1 MLPLRSLSSLR
12 AAFWLGSL
20 CLAFTLG
27 TSSVAARPALVILLR
42 HAEKTEGQANPHLSA
57 QGYARAN
64 ALVGFFATNA
74 VIITNPP
81 VTALFAAR
89 PAKANRSVR
98 CQETLSPLMQ
108 HLKLPV
114 SEAYR
119 AEDFKPLAR
128 HLLESTNY
136 SGKTVVVCWPRT
148 ELIGLAKAL
157 GAVPQPKTWKSEVYD
172 RVWLLR
178 FGSSLGT
185 VSCQTIKQ
193 DFPPP
198 AEPRGQK

>member
-1 MLPLRSLSSLR
+1 MLPLRSPSSFR
-12 AAFWLGSL
+12 VAFWVGCL
-20 CLAFTLG
+20 CLACTIG
-27 TSSVAARPALVILLR
+27 IPPVAARPALVILLR
-42 HAEKTEGQANPHLSA
+42 HAEKTEDQSNPNLSA
-57 QGYARAN
+57 QGYDRAN
-64 ALVGFFATNA
+64 ALAGFFTTNA
-74 VIITNPP
+74 VIATNPP
-81 VTALFAAR
+81 IAALFAAR

-119 AEDFKPLAR
+119 AEDFKALAR

-178 FGSSLGT
+178 FSSTKGT
-185 VSCQTIKQ
+185 VDCQTVYQ
-193 DFPPP
+193 DFHLPDH
-198 AEPRGQK
+198 PRVGR

>member
-1 MLPLRSLSSLR
+1 MLQLRSLSSLR
-12 AAFWLGSL
+12 VAFGVGGL

-27 TSSVAARPALVILLR
+27 ISSVAARPALIILLR
-42 HAEKTEGQANPHLSA
+42 HAEKTEDESNPHLST
-57 QGYARAN
+57 QGYDRAN

-74 VIITNPP
+74 VIATNPP
-81 VTALFAAR
+81 VAALFAAR
-89 PAKANRSVR
+89 PAKANGSVR

-114 SEAYR
+114 SAAYR

-198 AEPRGQK
+198 AAPRGEK

>member
-1 MLPLRSLSSLR
+1 MR
-12 AAFWLGSL
+12 AAFWLGSF
-20 CLAFTLG
+20 CLVFTLG
-27 TSSVAARPALVILLR
+27 ISSVAARPALVILLR
-42 HAEKTEGQANPHLSA
+42 HAEKAEDQSNPHLSA
-57 QGYARAN
+57 QGYERAN

-74 VIITNPP
+74 VIVTNPP
-81 VTALFAAR
+81 VAALFAAR
-89 PAKANRSVR
+89 PAKASGSVR

-128 HLLESTNY
+128 HLLESPNY

-157 GAVPQPKTWKSEVYD
+157 GAVPKPKTWKSEVYD

-178 FGSSLGT
+178 FGGAKGA
-185 VSCQTIKQ
+185 VECQTVQ
-193 DFPPP
+193 QNYRPPDRP
-198 AEPRGQK
+198 QAER

>member
-12 AAFWLGSL
+12 AAFRVGSL

-27 TSSVAARPALVILLR
+27 ISSVAARPALVILLR
-42 HAEKTEGQANPHLSA
+42 HAEKTEDQSNPHLSA
-57 QGYARAN
+57 QGRERAN

-74 VIITNPP
+74 VIVTNPP
-81 VTALFAAR
+81 VAALFAAR
-89 PAKANRSVR
+89 PAKANGSVR

-114 SEAYR
+114 SAAYR
-119 AEDFKPLAR
+119 AEDFKSLAR

-178 FGSSLGT
+178 FRSTPGA
-185 VSCQTIKQ
+185 VDCQTVQ
-193 DFPPP
+193 QNYRPPDP
-198 AEPRGQK
+198 PRAGR

>member
-1 MLPLRSLSSLR
+1 MLPLQSISSVRFAL
-12 AAFWLGSL
+12 WLGSF

-27 TSSVAARPALVILLR
+27 MTSVTARPALVILLR
-42 HAEKTEGQANPHLSA
+42 HAEKTEDPSNPHLSV
-57 QGYARAN
+57 QGYERAN

-74 VIITNPP
+74 AIVTNPP
-81 VTALFAAR
+81 VAALFAAR
-89 PAKANRSVR
+89 PAKPNGSMR

-114 SEAYR
+114 STAYR

-136 SGKTVVVCWPRT
+136 SGKTIVVCWPRT
-148 ELIGLAKAL
+148 ELIGLARAL
-157 GAVPQPKTWKSEVYD
+157 GAVPQPKTWKSEVFD

-178 FGSSLGT
+178 FGGAPSA
-185 VSCQTIKQ
+185 VECQVVQQ
-193 DFPPP
+193 DFRPSTT
-198 AEPRGQK
+198 PRAGR

>member
-12 AAFWLGSL
+12 FALGCG
-20 CLAFTLG
+20 CLGLTFTLG
-27 TSSVAARPALVILLR
+27 ICSAAARPALVILLR
-42 HAEKTEGQANPHLSA
+42 HAEKPEDESNPHLST
-57 QGYARAN
+57 QGYDRAN

-74 VIITNPP
+74 VIATNPP
-81 VTALFAAR
+81 VAALFAAR
-89 PAKANRSVR
+89 PAKANGSVR
-98 CQETLSPLMQ
+98 CQETMSPLVQ
-108 HLKLPV
+108 HLKLPL
-114 SEAYR
+114 STAYR

-157 GAVPQPKTWKSEVYD
+157 GAVPKPKTWKSEVYD

-178 FGSSLGT
+178 FGGT
-185 VSCQTIKQ
+185 PGAVDCQTVQ
-193 DFPPP
+193 QNFPPSAP
-198 AEPRGQK
+198 PPVRK

>member
-1 MLPLRSLSSLR
+1 MMPLRSLRYLHV
-12 AAFWLGSL
+12 ALWYGFIGLT
-20 CLAFTLG
+20 FTIG
-27 TSSVAARPALVILLR
+27 ISSVAASPALVILLR
-42 HAEKTEGQANPHLSA
+42 HAEKPEDESNPHLSA
-57 QGYARAN
+57 QGYDRAK

-81 VTALFAAR
+81 VAALFAAR
-89 PAKANRSVR
+89 PASANGSVR

-114 SEAYR
+114 SAAYR

-157 GAVPQPKTWKSEVYD
+157 GAVPKPKTWKSEVYD

-178 FGSSLGT
+178 FGGAKG
-185 VSCQTIKQ
+185 VVDCQTVQ
-193 DFPPP
+193 QNFPPP
-198 AEPRGQK
+198 ESPRAGS